1 MPTQNLDWEVVIAYF
16 GTYSLYDAL
25 TEKYG
30 YQESFP
36 SDDEPLFMPEE
47 LYKLVLDQ
55 DKYGQFFEPIEYD
68 EDLFEEHIHV

>member
-1 MPTQNLDWEVVIAYF
+1 VVIAYF
-16 GTYSLYDAL
+16 GTDSLYDTL

-47 LYKLVLDQ
+47 IYKIVLYQ
-55 DKYGQFFEPIEYD
+55 DKDDDFFEPIEDD
-68 EDLFEEHIHV
+68 EYLAK